1 MTTAILTARAAS
13 LLEAA
18 EAMIGL
24 LRDHTEE
31 LASGEAYDELAIDAY
46 TELQVSAQALR
57 LHFDSPNTDADSP
70 DKPEDM
76 EQKLWDAIQG
86 EAGHAVFEA
95 ITQQRRASTN
105 ALCEITGFART
116 TVSRVLCAYQKLGK
130 VRCLGQAN
138 GQAPKEWE
146 IVE

>member
-1 MTTAILTARAAS
+1 MNAVTVHLANIGHRRFVGAECGLAAMRW
-13 LLEAA
+13 A
-18 EAMIGL
+18 EDQI
-24 LRDHTEE
+24 R
-31 LASGEAYDELAIDAY
+31 
-46 TELQVSAQALR
+46 QR
-57 LHFDSPNTDADSP
+57 DADIP
-70 DKPEDM
+70 DKPKDM

-86 EAGHAVFEA
+86 DAGHAVFKA

-105 ALCEITGFART
+105 ALCEITGFSRP